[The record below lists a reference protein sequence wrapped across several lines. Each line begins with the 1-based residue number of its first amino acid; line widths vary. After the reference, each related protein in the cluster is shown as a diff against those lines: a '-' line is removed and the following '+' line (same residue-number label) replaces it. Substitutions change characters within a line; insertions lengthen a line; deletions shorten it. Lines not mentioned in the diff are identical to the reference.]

1 MKMLDIEKSVDS
13 IVNYVKGTLI
23 ELKNIARS
31 LGRKSIHDIRKE
43 DLVTM
48 DHLSSIASD
57 LPLEDGQTYKDIIK
71 GRIATVLKEK
81 NWNDIKKFT
90 VHEPTIRNQ

>member
-1 MKMLDIEKSVDS
+1 MCPAGLTGSYEKLDIEKSVDS

-43 DLVTM
+43 DSSDNGSLVQY
-48 DHLSSIASD
+48 SFRFA
-57 LPLEDGQTYKDIIK
+57 
-71 GRIATVLKEK
+71 
-81 NWNDIKKFT
+81 
-90 VHEPTIRNQ
+90 IRRWSNL